1 VRANATAAALVLL
14 VASRAAAAVPF
25 PARTGESG
33 LLDVPDAEIVETGIG
48 LLGAEL
54 RLDVPSQADAS
65 FAPLPVYAVAGITR
79 RIEAGLTMREWGSPG
94 DPRPMRLLFG
104 GATKLQL
111 LDADR
116 SRPSLALDLTVD
128 RLNGSPV
135 YGSRFIASTRRG
147 GALRLA
153 AFVGGE
159 TGDKTGLTYGGA
171 LSLTH
176 RSTTEIILEGL
187 SGPRGPNV
195 GLAARWRAAPALGVS
210 LAVNH
215 LPKDE
220 GWQATLGFSF
230 LPPTRTAT
238 ESRPEVAAPAAV
250 PAPDVPE
257 AIALRDDRPRFR
269 LRLRPG
275 DLSGD
280 PRHLQHGPYVART
293 GATVALPG
301 RAPPPKAPTL
311 SVDEVVEAQVREA
324 ETQADARDRRLR
336 ATSEQLAS
344 RLAAAESDAR
354 RLEARERE
362 LEERAR
368 QLETREKRIAFRGA
382 PTPQQRQLESQEAQ
396 LAAHERQL
404 AAQERSLAP
413 TLEAAQGREADAAGR
428 EDVERQELNRLAAS
442 ATSSQTRAE
451 QLEFRKQAVAARNR
465 QLAATEARLVA
476 QGDRIDALERQLR
489 GRGERLDASQR
500 RLDARAER
508 LDLIER
514 RAGAQAGPDT
524 GANPDAGAAPVAPK
538 DKSVFV
544 MVVKSPTAVVKER
557 SGQPGAAP
565 APAAPAQPSAAV
577 ENAVAAAAVVSFP
590 TPATQLSELDRE
602 AVENIARV
610 AARDHVEVLVW
621 ARAKDPA
628 NMAEAQRR
636 AAEIRAR
643 VLAAAP
649 LEEKQVVTRITTR
662 PGALGVDVVVSALRD
677 RPVAAA
683 PAKGAPAAPSLPVT
697 PGATPAA
704 GSAVGTETGRRL
716 IREVLVASQP
726 AIQAC
731 VGGLVD
737 AGRLGR
743 GEGVLNLRLTVAP
756 DGHILRVQTTGGDLT
771 GAELD
776 SCLLDASKGW
786 KFPAAD
792 AEYDIDVPISLIRKG
807 GAR

>member
-1 VRANATAAALVLL
+1 MASLLL
-14 VASRAAAAVPF
+14 VASRAGAQVPF

-33 LLDVPDAEIVETGIG
+33 LLDVPDAEVAGVG
-48 LLGAEL
+48 GGNLAAEL
-54 RLDVPSQADAS
+54 RLDAPSGEPVAVGA
-65 FAPLPVYAVAGITR
+65 LPIYAVAGVTDA
-79 RIEAGLTMREWGSPG
+79 IEAGFSIREWGEAG
-94 DPRPMRLLFG
+94 DPRPTRMLFG
-104 GATKLQL
+104 GAAKLQL
-111 LDADR
+111 LGASR
-116 SRPSLALDLTVD
+116 SRPALALDLNVD
-128 RLNGSPV
+128 RINAAAV
-135 YGSRFIASTRRG
+135 YGSRLIASTRADRT
-147 GALRLA
+147 LRLA

-159 TGDKTGLTYGGA
+159 TGDGTGLTYGAA
-171 LSLTH
+171 LAIRPRT
-176 RSTTEIILEGL
+176 TTEIVFEGL

-195 GLAARWRAAPALGVS
+195 GAAVRWKAVPALAMS
-210 LAVNH
+210 LGLNY
-215 LPKDE
+215 LPQDE
-220 GWQATLGFSF
+220 GWRVSLGFSF
-230 LPPTRTAT
+230 VRATRPTQSEA
-238 ESRPEVAAPAAV
+238 RPGEASAAAPG
-250 PAPDVPE
+250 PDVPE
-257 AIALRDDRPRFR
+257 AIALREDRPRFR
-269 LRLRPG
+269 LRLRTAE
-275 DLSGD
+275 LSGD
-280 PRHLQHGPYVART
+280 ARHLQHGPYVAT
-293 GATVALPG
+293 AGATVTLPG

-324 ETQADARDRRLR
+324 ETQADGRDRRLR

-354 RLEARERE
+354 RLDARERE
-362 LEERAR
+362 LQERTR

-396 LAAHERQL
+396 LAAQERQL
-404 AAQERSLAP
+404 AAGERSLAP
-413 TLEAAQGREADAAGR
+413 AVDAAQGREADAAGR

-442 ATSSQTRAE
+442 ATSAQTRAE
-451 QLEFRKQAVAARNR
+451 QLDFRKQAVAARNR
-465 QLAATEARLVA
+465 QLAAAEARLVA

-489 GRGERLDASQR
+489 SRGERLDASQR

-524 GANPDAGAAPVAPK
+524 GAKPDAGATPVAPK
-538 DKSVFV
+538 DRSVFV

-557 SGQPGAAP
+557 SGQSGAAP

-590 TPATQLSELDRE
+590 TPAAQLSELDRE

-610 AARDHVEVLVW
+610 AAREHVELLVW

-662 PGALGVDVVVSALRD
+662 PGAQGVDVVVSALRD
-677 RPVAAA
+677 RPVGAA
-683 PAKGAPAAPSLPVT
+683 PAKGAPAAPAVPAT
-697 PGATPAA
+697 PGAPAA
-704 GSAVGTETGRRL
+704 GSAVATETGRRL

-756 DGHILRVQTTGGDLT
+756 DGHVLRVQTAGGDLT
-771 GAELD
+771 GAELER
-776 SCLLDASKGW
+776 CLLDASKTW
-786 KFPAAD
+786 KFPAAE
-792 AEYDIDVPISLIRKG
+792 AEYDIDVPISLIRRG
-807 GAR
+807 GGR